1 MPSADALSASA
12 SASASPTFSPALLTD
27 RYQLTMLA
35 AYAREGLA
43 ERPAVF
49 ELFARRLPPQR
60 RYLVAAG
67 LGRALPLLQGLRF
80 TDDDLAWLSA
90 DPILGPALRQA
101 SVRKVFEEFRFRA
114 KVWAVPEGRICFPGE
129 PLVRVEGTLAEGQL
143 VETLLLSI
151 VNHDVRV
158 ASKCARIVQAADGRP
173 CLEFGSRRTHEVAAV
188 AAARTAYLA
197 GFASTS
203 NEAAARLYG
212 IPVAGTMAHA
222 YLLAHAAD
230 EGEDGET
237 TAFSAF
243 ANTFEAPTTSLVDTF
258 DTPRGIRRAATAV
271 GARLAGI
278 RIDSGDLGALAH
290 EARGILDEAGLPG
303 AKVVVSDDLD
313 EGKIAS
319 LLAMGAPI
327 DAFGVGTMAVSPP
340 DHPSLGAVYKLV
352 AMADRSGALTAVQ
365 KRAGG
370 KGSHAAPKQVF
381 RAEGTLTDVV
391 GLVTEQPPSGC
402 VPLLELVLDDRVRI
416 DPPPTALAE
425 LTAARA
431 RLVADRAAASQTS
444 SPLLSLAPRAD
455 SEGFPVTPTKALQE
469 TQATVESD
477 GRAVVRRHQSQ

>member
-1 MPSADALSASA
+1 MTSADASAAPA
-12 SASASPTFSPALLTD
+12 SSSSPVFSPALLTD

-43 ERPAVF
+43 DRPAVF

-60 RYLVAAG
+60 RYLVSAG

-80 TDDDLAWLSA
+80 TEEDLVWLSA
-90 DPILGPALRQA
+90 DPVLGPALRQPA
-101 SVRKVFEEFRFRA
+101 VRKVFEDFRFRA
-114 KVWAVPEGRICFPGE
+114 KVWAIPEGRICFPGE

-173 CLEFGSRRTHEVAAV
+173 CLEFGSRRTHEIAAV
-188 AAARTAYLA
+188 AAARSAYLA
-197 GFASTS
+197 GFSSTS

-243 ANTFEAPTTSLVDTF
+243 ADTFEVPMTSLVDTF
-258 DTPRGIRRAATAV
+258 DTQRGIRRAAEAV
-271 GARLAGI
+271 GERLSGV
-278 RIDSGDLGALAH
+278 RIDSGDLGALARD
-290 EARGILDEAGLPG
+290 ARTILDG
-303 AKVVVSDDLD
+303 AKLTKTKVVVSDDLD
-313 EGKIAS
+313 EGKIAA

-352 AMADRSGALTAVQ
+352 AMADKSGNLTAVQ

-381 RAEGTLTDVV
+381 RANGTLHD
-391 GLVTEQPPSGC
+391 LVALTTEPAPSGTT
-402 VPLLELVLDDRVRI
+402 PLLELLLEDRSLVTAGAPVSPLDV
-416 DPPPTALAE
+416 

-431 RLVADRAAASQTS
+431 RLSADRQAAAETAGSLT
-444 SPLLSLAPRAD
+444 SLAPRLE
-455 SEGFPVTPTKALQE
+455 SEGFPVTPTKLLRE
-469 TQATVESD
+469 TQAAVEAD
-477 GRAVVRRHQSQ
+477 GRAVVR